1 MGSIKKH
8 KTNQFLFC
16 QENNTMCF
24 IHKYMDLIEN
34 KIMDKINIS
43 VTKPLKKVNTEEIIM
58 PRKDNINILF
68 EYNYSV
74 GHLKMFAKHYKLKVT
89 GTKKALL
96 NRLYVFISLS
106 YYAIKIQK
114 IYRGWLRR
122 FYNKLKGPAIIKRN
136 LTNNKEDF
144 LTFDPMHKVDY
155 VQFFS
160 FKDKDNFIYGFDL
173 LSIYNLIFPNNSK
186 VFVNNNNPYNRN
198 TLPNDVIDN
207 IRRILKISKILKHN
221 VVLKNIQDNVCI
233 GKKTELRIL
242 DLFQN
247 INALGNYSDLSW
259 FMNLDKRKLI
269 KFINELKDIWEFR
282 AQILNPIK
290 LSVCPP
296 HGTPFSHLNLVFLHE
311 ENNINNIRMHI
322 LEVLEKFVYSGIDN
336 SSKILGV
343 QYILCALTLVSESA
357 ALALPW
363 YYESSRHN

>member
-1 MGSIKKH
+1 
-8 KTNQFLFC
+8 
-16 QENNTMCF
+16 
-24 IHKYMDLIEN
+24 
-34 KIMDKINIS
+34 
-43 VTKPLKKVNTEEIIM
+43 
-58 PRKDNINILF
+58 
-68 EYNYSV
+68 
-74 GHLKMFAKHYKLKVT
+74 
-89 GTKKALL
+89 
-96 NRLYVFISLS
+96 
-106 YYAIKIQK
+106 
-114 IYRGWLRR
+114 
-122 FYNKLKGPAIIKRN
+122 
-136 LTNNKEDF
+136 
-144 LTFDPMHKVDY
+144 MHKVDY